1 MKKISNYT
9 KNDIVNNL
17 SFKTGFSLILS
28 KTLVNNFFE
37 ALSYL
42 MNNNKLSLKNIGTF
56 KLIKKKERIGR
67 NPKTK
72 EEYLIKSR
80 ISISFLPSKKLL
92 DVIN

>member
-9 KNDIVNNL
+9 KNDIVSNL

-42 MNNNKLSLKNIGTF
+42 MNNNKLSLKNIGNF

>member
-1 MKKISNYT
+1 MKKIFNYT
-9 KNDIVNNL
+9 KNDIVSNL

-37 ALSYL
+37 ALTYL